1 MARNQILGAIILV
14 AGVIILGFAFNASD
28 APMERVSETFTGR
41 YTDQTM
47 IYFLIGG
54 IAAVGGGLLFAFG
67 QRG

>member
-1 MARNQILGAIILV
+1 MAKNQILGAVILV

-28 APMERVSETFTGR
+28 APMERVSETLTGR
-41 YTDQTM
+41 YSDQTM
-47 IYFLIGG
+47 LYFLIGG

>member
-28 APMERVSETFTGR
+28 APMERVSETLTGR
-41 YTDQTM
+41 YSDRTM
-47 IYFLIGG
+47 LYFLIGG